1 MIHVCEEAIRC
12 LRGLLG
18 RFGLVVWLDLILLLL
33 FLLVWNSPSLGLA
46 VPHFTQVN
54 TNSSI
59 AERVGLRRAAVLFVR
74 SSETSDEGVK
84 ASPSLPERAGAWS
97 WGVWLSKEDTT
108 VQMNLGL
115 SELIQIPKEFKY
127 MVAAAL
133 RQ

>member
-1 MIHVCEEAIRC
+1 MMSRILDGRIYHVCEDAKGC

-54 TNSSI
+54 ADSSI
-59 AERVGLRRAAVLFVR
+59 AKRVGLRGTAVLFIR
-74 SSETSDEGVK
+74 SSEPSDEGVK

-97 WGVWLSKEDTT
+97 WRVGLSEEDAA
-108 VQMNLGL
+108 VQVNLGL
-115 SELIQIPKEFKY
+115 PELIQIP
-127 MVAAAL
+127 
-133 RQ
+133 